1 MEKCRRFLQTV
12 KIDGPVCGGRRG
24 VVSPSTREG
33 RFYQEEE
40 QMGNGRTGVGGPVVP
55 ERSR

>member
-1 MEKCRRFLQTV
+1 MQTV